1 LRSFYIA
8 YSFIFLVCVP
18 SKSLGQGLVVGRIF
32 IDRINVF
39 DPTFSDQRHLF
50 YKTVNRLHIVTREP
64 VIARELLFKEGDSFD
79 PKLLEESE
87 RNLRELSLF
96 RSVHIFPLPE
106 KNGVID
112 VVVQA
117 QDAWSTE
124 PQFNLKGTSE
134 GAETALGLLER
145 NLLGYGKTA
154 SVFYDNET
162 TRESLEF
169 RYFDPR
175 LFSSRYRLNLRY
187 ETRSDGFFL
196 SSRFD
201 RPFYA
206 LHTPWAMTLLGAG
219 LDQTDALY
227 ESGDAVSSFNQQT
240 RLFET
245 LYSRKIAE
253 SGDAYHR
260 LSFSYLYEDDDFTQT
275 VSTDPD
281 SFPEDR
287 RFGRFGLTYQRIED
301 GFMKVDYI
309 NAFEREED
317 VNLGNS
323 FIAFAGYSPEILG
336 GDQDRQFFL
345 LSDSQGYPFGS
356 RHFILAGASISGRP
370 TAGVFENTIQ
380 AFRLRYYYYFVTL
393 LRQTLALHV
402 EEVASWHLDKEDQ
415 LTLGGST
422 GLRGYPE
429 RQFTGNKS
437 LLFAVEDRI
446 FFLEDFFHVVSP
458 GAVVFFDSGY
468 VWSEGEGFDLQDLK
482 SDVGFGFRFGFTRS
496 SSVNVLRLDFAWAL
510 NEVDGEQGFVFSFG
524 SSQSF

>member
-1 LRSFYIA
+1 M
-8 YSFIFLVCVP
+8 
-18 SKSLGQGLVVGRIF
+18 GRIF
-32 IDRINVF
+32 IDRINIF

-50 YKTVNRLHIVTREP
+50 YQTVNRLHLVTREP
-64 VIARELLFKEGDSFD
+64 VIARELLFKEGDILD

-96 RSVHIFPLPE
+96 QSVHIFPLPE
-106 KNGVID
+106 KNGVADI
-112 VVVQA
+112 VVQA

-124 PQFNLKGTSE
+124 PQLNFKGTSE
-134 GAETALGLLER
+134 GTESALGLLER

-154 SVFYDNET
+154 SIFYSNET
-162 TRESLEF
+162 TRENMEF

-206 LHTPWAMTLLGAG
+206 LHTPWAMSLLWRGW
-219 LDQTDALY
+219 DQTDTLY
-227 ESGDAVSSFNQQT
+227 ESAEAVSSFGEQA

-253 SGDAYHR
+253 SGNTYHR

-281 SFPEDR
+281 LFPEDR
-287 RFGRFGLTYQRIED
+287 RFSRFGLAYQRIED
-301 GFMKVDYI
+301 GFIKVNYI

-317 VNLGNS
+317 VNLGNN

-336 GDQDRQFFL
+336 GDQDRQFFVV
-345 LSDSQGYPFGS
+345 SDSQGYEFGS
-356 RHFILAGASISGRP
+356 RHFALAGASVSGRP
-370 TAGVFENTIQ
+370 TAEVFENTVQIFQ
-380 AFRLRYYYYFVTL
+380 LRYYYYFAAL
-393 LRQTLALHV
+393 LRQTLAVNV
-402 EEVASWHLDKEDQ
+402 EEVASWHLDPERQ
-415 LTLGGST
+415 FVLGGDS
-422 GLRGYPE
+422 GLRGYPNL
-429 RQFTGNKS
+429 QFTGNKY
-437 LLFAVEDRI
+437 LLLNVEDRI

-468 VWSEGEGFDLQDLK
+468 VWPEGANFNLQDLK

-496 SSVNVLRLDFAWAL
+496 TSLNVIRLDFAWAL
-510 NEVDGEQGFVFSFG
+510 NDVDGEQGFVFSFG